1 MPLSGRDGPI
11 ALAVSPR
18 TRKVSAV
25 STVLGVFDATYSI
38 LRIAFL
44 VLAIVFGVL
53 CILDWLVRTRRV
65 NPMGS
70 LGRFVRRSIEPILA
84 PIERRVVR
92 AGALPT
98 NAPLY
103 ALVAV
108 VLGGIVVLTVLDFVR
123 TQLFAASVSV
133 GAGPRGLLLLVL
145 RWAIGLLQIALI
157 VRVISSWVRIS
168 PYSRWVRWSFVLT
181 EWLLAPLRRVIPPLG
196 MIDITPIV
204 AFFVIQLIGGALVR
218 II

>member
-1 MPLSGRDGPI
+1 M
-11 ALAVSPR
+11 
-18 TRKVSAV
+18 
-25 STVLGVFDATYSI
+25 LGVFDATYNL

-44 VLAIVFGVL
+44 LLAIVFGVF
-53 CILDWLVRTRRV
+53 CIVDWLVRTRRI

-70 LGRFVRRSIEPILA
+70 LGRFSRRSIDPLLA
-84 PIERRVVR
+84 PIEKRVVR

-103 ALVAV
+103 ALVAI
-108 VLGGIVVLTVLDFVR
+108 VLGGIVVLSLFNFLR
-123 TQLFAASVSV
+123 AQLFAISASANM
-133 GAGPRGLLLLVL
+133 GARGLLVLLL
-145 RWAIGLLQIALI
+145 RWSVGVLQIALI

-181 EWLLAPLRRVIPPLG
+181 EWLLAPLRRIIPPLG

-204 AFFVIQLIGGALVR
+204 AYFVIQLLGGAIVR
-218 II
+218 LI

>member
-1 MPLSGRDGPI
+1 M
-11 ALAVSPR
+11 
-18 TRKVSAV
+18 
-25 STVLGVFDATYSI
+25 STVLGVLNATYSI

-53 CILDWLVRTRRV
+53 CIVDWLVRTRRV

-70 LGRFVRRSIEPILA
+70 LGHFARRSIEPVLA
-84 PIERRVVR
+84 PIKKRVVR

-98 NAPLY
+98 SAPLF

-108 VLGGIVVLTVLDFVR
+108 VLGGIIVLTLLDFLR
-123 TQLFAASVSV
+123 NQLFTASVSL
-133 GAGPRGLLLLVL
+133 GSGPRGALLLLV
-145 RWAIGLLQIALI
+145 RWTTGVLQVALL

-181 EWLLAPLRRVIPPLG
+181 EWLVAPLRRIIPSLG

-204 AFFVIQLIGGALVR
+204 AFFVIQLIGAALVR
-218 II
+218 IL

>member
-1 MPLSGRDGPI
+1 M
-11 ALAVSPR
+11 
-18 TRKVSAV
+18 
-25 STVLGVFDATYSI
+25 LGVFDATYSI

-53 CILDWLVRTRRV
+53 CIVDWLVRTRRV
-65 NPMGS
+65 NPMGHV
-70 LGRFVRRSIEPILA
+70 GRFARRTIEPMLA
-84 PIERRVVR
+84 PIERRIVR

-108 VLGGIVVLTVLDFVR
+108 VLAGIVVLSLLDFLR
-123 TQLFAASVSV
+123 TQLFAVSVSAS
-133 GAGPRGLLLLVL
+133 AGPRGIAVLLI
-145 RWAIGLLQIALI
+145 RWTIGLLQIALI

-168 PYSRWVRWSFVLT
+168 PYSGWVRWSFVVT
-181 EWLLAPLRRVIPPLG
+181 EWLLAPLRRIIPPLG

-218 II
+218 IV

>member
-1 MPLSGRDGPI
+1 
-11 ALAVSPR
+11 
-18 TRKVSAV
+18 V
-25 STVLGVFDATYSI
+25 STLLGVFDATYSI
-38 LRIAFL
+38 LRVAFL

-53 CILDWLVRTRRV
+53 CIVDWLVRTRRV

-70 LGRFVRRSIEPILA
+70 VGRFARRTIDPILA
-84 PIERRVVR
+84 PIERRIVR

-103 ALVAV
+103 SLVAV
-108 VLGGIVVLTVLDFVR
+108 VLGGIIVLSLLDFLR
-123 TQLFAASVSV
+123 TQLFAISVSAN
-133 GAGPRGLLLLVL
+133 AGPRGIAVLLI
-145 RWAIGLLQIALI
+145 RWSIGLLQIALI

-168 PYSRWVRWSFVLT
+168 PYSGWVRWSYVLT
-181 EWLLAPLRRVIPPLG
+181 EWLLAPLRRIIPPLG

-218 II
+218 IV

>member
-1 MPLSGRDGPI
+1 M
-11 ALAVSPR
+11 
-18 TRKVSAV
+18 T
-25 STVLGVFDATYSI
+25 TVLGVFDAAYAI

-44 VLAIVFGVL
+44 VLAIVFGVF
-53 CILDWLVRTRRV
+53 CVVDWMVRTRRI

-70 LGRFVRRSIEPILA
+70 VGRFARRSIEPLLA
-84 PIERRVVR
+84 PIEKRVVR

-103 ALVAV
+103 TLVAI
-108 VLGGIVVLTVLDFVR
+108 VLAGIVTLTLIDFLR
-123 TQLFAASVSV
+123 AQLFAISISAN
-133 GAGPRGLLLLVL
+133 AGPRGMLVLLV
-145 RWAIGLLQIALI
+145 RWTIGLLQIALI

-168 PYSRWVRWSFVLT
+168 PYSGWVRWSFVLT
-181 EWLLAPLRRVIPPLG
+181 EWLLAPLRRIIPPLG

-204 AFFVIQLIGGALVR
+204 AFFAIQLLGGALLR

>member
-1 MPLSGRDGPI
+1 VQPGEVTG
-11 ALAVSPR
+11 
-18 TRKVSAV
+18 V
-25 STVLGVFDATYSI
+25 STVLWVFDATYSI
-38 LRIAFL
+38 LRVAFL
-44 VLAIVFGVL
+44 VLAIAFGIICLV
-53 CILDWLVRTRRV
+53 DWLVRTRRL

-70 LGRFVRRSIEPILA
+70 VGRFTRRSIDPLLA

-103 ALVAV
+103 ALVAI
-108 VLGGIVVLTVLDFVR
+108 VLVGIVVLSLFGFLR
-123 TQLFAASVSV
+123 AQLYALTLSS
-133 GAGPRGLLLLVL
+133 GAGFRGIVGLVI

-168 PYSRWVRWSFVLT
+168 PYARWVRWSYVLT
-181 EWLLAPLRRVIPPLG
+181 EWLLAPLRRIIPPLG

-204 AFFVIQLIGGALVR
+204 AYFVIQLLGGALVR

>member
-1 MPLSGRDGPI
+1 MT
-11 ALAVSPR
+11 AL
-18 TRKVSAV
+18 
-25 STVLGVFDATYSI
+25 LEVFNTTYSI

-44 VLAIVFGVL
+44 VLAIVFGIL
-53 CILDWLVRTRRV
+53 CIVDWLVRTRRV

-70 LGRFVRRSIEPILA
+70 LGRFARRSIDPLLA

-98 NAPLY
+98 QAPLY

-108 VLGGIVVLTVLDFVR
+108 VLAGIVVLSLLNFIR
-123 TQLFAASVSV
+123 AQLFAFSVSAN
-133 GAGPRGLLLLVL
+133 AGTRGVLVL
-145 RWAIGLLQIALI
+145 LIRWGIGLLQIALL

-168 PYSRWVRWSFVLT
+168 PYSGWVRWSFVLT
-181 EWLLAPLRRVIPPLG
+181 EWLLAPLRRIIPPLG

-204 AFFVIQLIGGALVR
+204 AFFAVQLLGGALIR

>member
-1 MPLSGRDGPI
+1 MN
-11 ALAVSPR
+11 
-18 TRKVSAV
+18 V
-25 STVLGVFDATYSI
+25 STVLGVFNATYSI

-53 CILDWLVRTRRV
+53 CIVDWLVRTRRI
-65 NPMGS
+65 NPMGRV
-70 LGRFVRRSIEPILA
+70 GRFARRSIEPLLA
-84 PIERRVVR
+84 PIEKRVVR

-103 ALVAV
+103 ALVAI
-108 VLGGIVVLTVLDFVR
+108 VLAGIVVLSLLDFIR
-123 TQLFAASVSV
+123 AQLFAVSVSAN
-133 GAGPRGLLLLVL
+133 AGPRGLVLLLV
-145 RWAIGLLQIALI
+145 RWSIGLLQIALI

-168 PYSRWVRWSFVLT
+168 PYSGWVRWSFVLT

-204 AFFVIQLIGGALVR
+204 AFFVIQLLGGALMR

>member
-1 MPLSGRDGPI
+1 MY
-11 ALAVSPR
+11 AL
-18 TRKVSAV
+18 
-25 STVLGVFDATYSI
+25 

-44 VLAIVFGVL
+44 ILAILFGIL
-53 CILDWLVRTRRV
+53 CIVDWLVRTRRV

-70 LGRFVRRSIEPILA
+70 LGRFARRSIEPILA
-84 PIERRVVR
+84 PIEKRVVR

-108 VLGGIVVLTVLDFVR
+108 VLGGIVVLTLLDFLR
-123 TQLFAASVSV
+123 NQLFAASVSV
-133 GAGPRGLLLLVL
+133 GSGPRGTLLLLL

-168 PYSRWVRWSFVLT
+168 PYSRWVRWSFALT

-218 II
+218 IV

>member
-1 MPLSGRDGPI
+1 
-11 ALAVSPR
+11 
-18 TRKVSAV
+18 V
-25 STVLGVFDATYSI
+25 STLLAVFDATYSI

-53 CILDWLVRTRRV
+53 CIVDWLVRTRRV

-70 LGRFVRRSIEPILA
+70 VGRFARRTIDPILA
-84 PIERRVVR
+84 PIERRIVR

-108 VLGGIVVLTVLDFVR
+108 VLAGIIVLSLLDFLR
-123 TQLFAASVSV
+123 TQLFAISVSANA
-133 GAGPRGLLLLVL
+133 GARGIAVLLI

-168 PYSRWVRWSFVLT
+168 PYSGWVRWSFVLT
-181 EWLLAPLRRVIPPLG
+181 EWLLAPLRRIIPPLG

-218 II
+218 IV